1 MRKNF
6 LIVFALALL
15 LPCAMVMAQTNPK
28 DGYGGWVG
36 ENQTRNIPAGTVQ
49 DPGSHLTY
57 IIDAGVNARAKFGPA
72 IDTDDVTGN
81 VLADLGIGKADGTLD
96 ESKVYQSFIS
106 ITNTHPTQAV
116 TVHFRYFNDNCEDLL
131 DFLVVLTCNDTLIFD
146 PFNFEIPASGGE
158 NTRDRIFG
166 PLRTGKV
173 LEPIQTQQFGSG
185 RFIITAAASV
195 ANTDLDDDPEILFP
209 YEMRDKTGQCN
220 IQQGVTGS
228 SGTLTATTLEQ
239 LLTGY
244 YAGTDTKTRYANV
257 GTTPGLSDTNLHV
270 FNATQESFNYLIGHL
285 TTAKPAT
292 PGTDQVSWGLTAWVR
307 PVVNGNLD
315 LDPMPITGFPDG
327 DATQNGALTG
337 KLVLGSESWIN
348 SSGVKTAVTNNF
360 YLRNEVHGGD
370 VAHIGGSNGGNSLY
384 GALGTLALHP
394 VPDQVIHLISVQDDY
409 NGSNN
414 AGVTGFRDRSS
425 NISPAFTTYVLQIYD
440 NKEKILTL
448 PQENPLNVS
457 PPRPGAVL
465 DLEVVCFCLRTFL
478 TTTIAVETSVDDLSI
493 QDLDD
498 FFDVLSPKGAFAGL
512 LVPATPDQSGG
523 WIRFVRDNTTS
534 PAATDGVVEFDKDV
548 NAAIGGPFVNGAM
561 GSGAG
566 TATVFNLDGKLS
578 DSAGEPSFLT
588 EGLHVLVFEGF
599 GVSFYLQ
606 AVASDARISEQG
618 VEYIF
623 GLTPPMPGL

>member
-6 LIVFALALL
+6 LIVFALACL
-15 LPCAMVMAQTNPK
+15 LPCAMLMAQTNPK
-28 DGYGGWVG
+28 DGYGDWLG
-36 ENQTRNIPAGTVQ
+36 ENQTRNIPAGTVN

-57 IIDAGVNARAKFGPA
+57 IIDTGVNAREKFGPA

-81 VLADLGIGKADGTLD
+81 VLADLGIGTAVGGTVVLD
-96 ESKVYQSFIS
+96 TTKVYQNFIS

-146 PFNFEIPASGGE
+146 PFSFEIPASGGE

-166 PLRTGKV
+166 PLRSGKV

-185 RFIITAAASV
+185 RFIITAAASA
-195 ANTDLDDDPEILFP
+195 ANTDTDDDPEILFP
-209 YEMRDKTGQCN
+209 YEMRTLSGTCN
-220 IQQGVTGS
+220 IQQAVS
-228 SGTLTATTLEQ
+228 SGSGATTTATTLAQ
-239 LLTGY
+239 LLMGY
-244 YAGTDTKTRYANV
+244 YSKIVNV
-257 GTTPGLSDTNLHV
+257 GSTPGLSDTNLHV

-285 TTAKPAT
+285 TTARPAA

-307 PVVNGNLD
+307 PVVDRTFD
-315 LDPMPITGFPDG
+315 LDRMPFTGFPDG
-327 DATQNGALTG
+327 DGPQNTALTG
-337 KLVLGSESWIN
+337 KLVLGTESWIT
-348 SSGVKTAVTNNF
+348 SAGVKVGTVTNNF

-370 VAHIGGSNGGNSLY
+370 VAHIDNGGNSLY

-394 VPDQVIHLISVQDDY
+394 VPDQVIHLISIQDDY

-414 AGVTGFRDRSS
+414 TGVTGFRDRSS
-425 NISPAFTTYVLQIYD
+425 NISPAFTTYVMQIYD

-457 PPRPGAVL
+457 PPRPGAIL

-478 TTTIAVETSVDDLSI
+478 TTTIAVETSVDDISI

-512 LVPATPDQSGG
+512 LVAAPPDQSGG
-523 WIRFVRDNTTS
+523 WIRFLRDNTTS
-534 PAATDGVVEFDKDV
+534 PAATDGVVSFDKNV
-548 NAAIGGPFVNGAM
+548 NAAIGGPFVNGAT
-561 GSGAG
+561 GVHAG
-566 TATVFNLDGKLS
+566 TATILNTDGVLS
-578 DSAGEPSFLT
+578 DSGALGPSFLT

-606 AVASDARISEQG
+606 AVASDPRNSEQG
-618 VEYIF
+618 VEWF
-623 GLTPPMPGL
+623 TGQPGT

>member
-15 LPCAMVMAQTNPK
+15 LPALALAQINPK
-28 DGYGGWVG
+28 DGYQGWIG
-36 ENQTRNIPAGTVQ
+36 ENQTRNIPAGTVN

-57 IIDAGVNARAKFGPA
+57 IIDTGVNARTIFGPA

-81 VLADLGIGKADGTLD
+81 VLNDLGIANIDGTLD
-96 ESKVYQSFIS
+96 TSKVYQSFIS

-173 LEPIQTQQFGSG
+173 LEPITTQQFGSG
-185 RFIITAAASV
+185 RFIITAAASA
-195 ANTDLDDDPEILFP
+195 ANTDADIEPEILFP
-209 YEMRDKTGQCN
+209 FEMRSLSGKCN
-220 IQQGVTGS
+220 IQQSVS
-228 SGTLTATTLEQ
+228 SGSGATTVAANIVE
-239 LLTGY
+239 LLQGF
-244 YAGTDTKTRYANV
+244 YAKKVNV
-257 GTTPGLSDTNLHV
+257 GTAAGLNANNLHV

-307 PVVNGNLD
+307 PAVDRNTDVDRSG
-315 LDPMPITGFPDG
+315 ITGFTDG
-327 DATQNGALTG
+327 DGRQALTG
-337 KLVLGSESWIN
+337 FLVLGDELWIN
-348 SSGVKTAVTNNF
+348 AAGVKVGPSDTV

-370 VAHIGGSNGGNSLY
+370 VEPVANGGFSRY

-414 AGVTGFRDRSS
+414 AGVTGFVDRSS
-425 NISPAFTTYVLQIYD
+425 NISPAFTTYVMQIYD
-440 NKEKILTL
+440 NAEHILTL
-448 PQENPLNVS
+448 PQETPLNVS
-457 PPRPGAVL
+457 PPRPGAKL

-478 TTTIAVETSVDDLSI
+478 TTTIAVETSVDDISI
-493 QDLDD
+493 DDLDD
-498 FFDVLSPKGAFAGL
+498 FFDVLSPRGSFTGL
-512 LVPATPDQSGG
+512 LKPAAPDQSGG
-523 WIRFVRDNTTS
+523 WIRFIRDNTDTA
-534 PAATDGVVEFDKDV
+534 PAGPQAADVDDPTDGVVVISKAT
-548 NAAIGGPFVNGAM
+548 NAAIGGPFLNGA
-561 GSGAG
+561 AG
-566 TATVFNLDGKLS
+566 VGQIKT
-578 DSAGEPSFLT
+578 
-588 EGLHVLVFEGF
+588 
-599 GVSFYLQ
+599 
-606 AVASDARISEQG
+606 
-618 VEYIF
+618 
-623 GLTPPMPGL
+623 